1 MKLGKEIKL
10 NLLPNYKTKVG
21 TVNNKESKSIYINLS
36 AWGEINDVNQNTNY
50 DSVVSGIRKKIKQ
63 NINSNVDKELFHN
76 DKYIVDLDM
85 RTSGF
90 VNTKRSFMSCEIT
103 LYQKQGLPI
112 NQPNLLESSKSII
125 HDIVNS
131 CLDNNS
137 YFTFYKT
144 KK

>member
-1 MKLGKEIKL
+1 MKLGKEVKL

-63 NINSNVDKELFHN
+63 NINSNIDGELFYN

>member
-1 MKLGKEIKL
+1 MKLGKEVKL

-36 AWGEINDVNQNTNY
+36 AWGEINDINQNTNY

-103 LYQKQGLPI
+103 LYQKKGLPI

>member
-21 TVNNKESKSIYINLS
+21 TVNNKQSKSIYINLS
-36 AWGEINDVNQNTNY
+36 AWGEIKNINQNTNY

>member
-1 MKLGKEIKL
+1 MKLGKEVKL
-10 NLLPNYKTKVG
+10 NLLPNYRTKVG

-36 AWGEINDVNQNTNY
+36 AWGEINDINQNTNY